1 MQSTSPLVFLG
12 LDGLPWSLARELSV
26 QGLLPNLT
34 RVMDTSGPIRAEL
47 PELSPVN
54 WTSLFTA
61 SPPGVHGVYGFT
73 RMDPQ
78 TYRLSFTD
86 FTHVHGPTIF
96 EILGQAGFFSKA
108 VNMPLTVQ
116 IGRASCRE
124 RV

>member
-54 WTSLFTA
+54 LWKTCL
-61 SPPGVHGVYGFT
+61 
-73 RMDPQ
+73 
-78 TYRLSFTD
+78 
-86 FTHVHGPTIF
+86 
-96 EILGQAGFFSKA
+96 
-108 VNMPLTVQ
+108 NTVKDHSMMKLK
-116 IGRASCRE
+116 GL
-124 RV
+124 

>member
-61 SPPGVHGVYGFT
+61 SPLLLHHVQLCFQQGLHAIFQ
-73 RMDPQ
+73 R
-78 TYRLSFTD
+78 RLSNYR
-86 FTHVHGPTIF
+86 
-96 EILGQAGFFSKA
+96 GF
-108 VNMPLTVQ
+108 PLFLFLFP
-116 IGRASCRE
+116 
-124 RV
+124 